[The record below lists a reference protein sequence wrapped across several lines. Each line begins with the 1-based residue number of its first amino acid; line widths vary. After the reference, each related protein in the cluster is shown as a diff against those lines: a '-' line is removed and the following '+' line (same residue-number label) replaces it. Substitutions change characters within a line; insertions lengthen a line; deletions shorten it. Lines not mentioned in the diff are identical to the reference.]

1 MKLWDNS
8 IEYPFEC
15 FENIYALFSE
25 SIDQGI
31 PGSESL
37 RPVFGAETLYHFS
50 MYDYRPY
57 RSFRRVVGKGDGRVF
72 EK

>member
-1 MKLWDNS
+1 MRDNS
-8 IEYPFEC
+8 IEYSFEC

-37 RPVFGAETLYHFS
+37 RPMFGAETLYYFS
-50 MYDYRPY
+50 VHDYRAD
-57 RSFRRVVGKGDGRVF
+57 RSFRSVIGKRDGWVF
-72 EK
+72 QE